1 MGFHRFSS
9 NEHRALVNCD
19 GLEIQMTIPCGR
31 KTGVNELEEQRKVSV
46 STGTDVIQ
54 WVRRRRTPRT
64 RS

>member
-1 MGFHRFSS
+1 MRFHRFSS
-9 NEHRALVNCD
+9 NGHCALVNCD
-19 GLEIQMTIPCGR
+19 RLEIQMTIPCGR

-64 RS
+64 CS